1 MSAQMVD
8 AYLDELL
15 APLEEDARV
24 QVESGSAYENQAANE
39 AENPAGPQAGLQAAA
54 QAVARV
60 EARVE
65 ADFEADFAAEAAAF
79 AEAAAIAEAAT
90 APAPATPPAPWPEP
104 ELEAGLAPAPLPEPD
119 IAEPVQPPTPPVP
132 GQEIDP
138 QPLPRQLP
146 AATPLANQHAQAP
159 ARTPHNTS
167 GNRWLRAALGDDRY
181 AFELLRVQEV
191 VRMSPIIALRGT
203 SHAMLG
209 VMNLRGRIVPVF
221 DLARWLGTGRVD
233 PDEHARIIV
242 VERDDELIGVLVSAV
257 DDVVTL
263 SREHIE
269 PPLPGTDPGG
279 VVGVARVGRLPTVLL
294 DANALFQ

>member
-60 EARVE
+60 EA
-65 ADFEADFAAEAAAF
+65 DFEADFAAEAAAF
-79 AEAAAIAEAAT
+79 AEAASVAEAAT
-90 APAPATPPAPWPEP
+90 APAPVPRPEP
-104 ELEAGLAPAPLPEPD
+104 H

>member
-79 AEAAAIAEAAT
+79 AEAASVAEAAT
-90 APAPATPPAPWPEP
+90 APAPVPRPEP
-104 ELEAGLAPAPLPEPD
+104 H

>member
-15 APLEEDARV
+15 APLEEARI
-24 QVESGSAYENQAANE
+24 QGESGSAYENQAANA
-39 AENPAGPQAGLQAAA
+39 AENQAEPQAGLQTDA
-54 QAVARV
+54 QTDARV
-60 EARVE
+60 ESG
-65 ADFEADFAAEAAAF
+65 FEADFAAEAAAF
-79 AEAAAIAEAAT
+79 AEAAAVAEAAT
-90 APAPATPPAPWPEP
+90 AHAPATPPAQWPAP
-104 ELEAGLAPAPLPEPD
+104 EAALAPAPLPEPD
-119 IAEPVQPPTPPVP
+119 IAEPVQPPTPPAPV
-132 GQEIDP
+132 QEIVP
-138 QPLPRQLP
+138 QPMSRQLP
-146 AATPLANQHAQAP
+146 AATPSANQHAPAP
-159 ARTPHNTS
+159 VRASHNTS

-203 SHAMLG
+203 ANAMLG

-279 VVGVARVGRLPTVLL
+279 VVGVARVSRLPTVLL
-294 DANALFQ
+294 DANALFE

>member
-1 MSAQMVD
+1 
-8 AYLDELL
+8 
-15 APLEEDARV
+15 
-24 QVESGSAYENQAANE
+24 
-39 AENPAGPQAGLQAAA
+39 
-54 QAVARV
+54 
-60 EARVE
+60 
-65 ADFEADFAAEAAAF
+65 
-79 AEAAAIAEAAT
+79 
-90 APAPATPPAPWPEP
+90 
-104 ELEAGLAPAPLPEPD
+104 
-119 IAEPVQPPTPPVP
+119 
-132 GQEIDP
+132 QEIAP
-138 QPLPRQLP
+138 QPVPRQLP
-146 AATPLANQHAQAP
+146 TPTPQASANQHAQAP
-159 ARTPHNTS
+159 ARTSHNTS

-203 SHAMLG
+203 ANAMLG

>member
-65 ADFEADFAAEAAAF
+65 ADFEADFDADFAAEAAAF
-79 AEAAAIAEAAT
+79 AEAASVAEAAT
-90 APAPATPPAPWPEP
+90 APAPVPRPEP
-104 ELEAGLAPAPLPEPD
+104 H

>member
-15 APLEEDARV
+15 APLEEDARI
-24 QVESGSAYENQAANE
+24 QGESGSAYENQAANA
-39 AENPAGPQAGLQAAA
+39 AENQAEPQAGLQADA
-54 QAVARV
+54 QTDARV
-60 EARVE
+60 ESG
-65 ADFEADFAAEAAAF
+65 FEADFAAEAAAF
-79 AEAAAIAEAAT
+79 AEAAAVAEAAI
-90 APAPATPPAPWPEP
+90 AHAPATPPAQWPAP
-104 ELEAGLAPAPLPEPD
+104 EAALAPAPLPEPD
-119 IAEPVQPPTPPVP
+119 IAEPVQPPTPPAPV
-132 GQEIDP
+132 QEIVP
-138 QPLPRQLP
+138 QPMSRQLP
-146 AATPLANQHAQAP
+146 AATPSANQHAPAP
-159 ARTPHNTS
+159 VRASHNTS

-203 SHAMLG
+203 ANAMLG

-279 VVGVARVGRLPTVLL
+279 VVGVARVSRLPTVLL
-294 DANALFQ
+294 DANALFE

>member
-79 AEAAAIAEAAT
+79 AEAASVAEAAT
-90 APAPATPPAPWPEP
+90 APAPVPRPEP
-104 ELEAGLAPAPLPEPD
+104 H

-146 AATPLANQHAQAP
+146 AVTPLANQHAQAP